1 MANIID
7 SLSIE
12 LGLDI
17 SKFKK
22 SQQDVIAGL
31 KEIEKTNDDVSKSEI
46 DNAKKVTE
54 AEKKA
59 TTEKQKAADSE
70 KKTFAQSNKDAK
82 ETHVN
87 IKKTADGFDKARDSL
102 IGLSTAFLGLSGLK
116 ALSNMVSDTAKNT
129 SELGRQGT
137 LVGVDPKYIQSWGAV
152 GQAAGAAEEDV
163 ISSLQNIQSAKA
175 NFIITG
181 GSVEAKQG
189 LAYLGLSENDIDK
202 LDIVS
207 EKVKAYIE
215 NRKKA
220 GFSATEAIQEAKYF
234 TGNIGYTDATFK
246 MLLLGGDKLRELR
259 EEYERLGHITPEL
272 IEKSNKFNE
281 STSRLSQSW
290 EGLKNSIVD
299 GVLPEFTLFNNILA
313 KTIGL
318 FADLNDES
326 NKTIEVANNSVFGGL
341 QRIWDKYVSLHPA
354 WRKEA
359 SPTAK
364 PSVSGSPIT
373 NEDTDFSAIERA
385 NGLPAGTLN
394 KVRKIESGGNDF
406 AVSPKGAKG
415 PFQFM
420 DDTAKSY
427 GLSGSDVYDVN
438 KSANA
443 AGKFLGHLLNKYHDM
458 NMALA
463 AYNMGETKFEK
474 RGMGNLPFE
483 TQNYIA
489 QANMTGAGIN
499 NPINTNNNSTQSTH
513 FNISGVTVSGVKDAD
528 GFMNS
533 LQGKVNNTQ
542 MVDYG
547 TVGGR

>member
-87 IKKTADGFDKARDSL
+87 IKKTAEGFDKARDSL

>member
-207 EKVKAYIE
+207 E
-215 NRKKA
+215 
-220 GFSATEAIQEAKYF
+220 
-234 TGNIGYTDATFK
+234 
-246 MLLLGGDKLRELR
+246 
-259 EEYERLGHITPEL
+259 
-272 IEKSNKFNE
+272 
-281 STSRLSQSW
+281 
-290 EGLKNSIVD
+290 
-299 GVLPEFTLFNNILA
+299 
-313 KTIGL
+313 
-318 FADLNDES
+318 
-326 NKTIEVANNSVFGGL
+326 
-341 QRIWDKYVSLHPA
+341 
-354 WRKEA
+354 
-359 SPTAK
+359 
-364 PSVSGSPIT
+364 
-373 NEDTDFSAIERA
+373 
-385 NGLPAGTLN
+385 
-394 KVRKIESGGNDF
+394 
-406 AVSPKGAKG
+406 
-415 PFQFM
+415 
-420 DDTAKSY
+420 
-427 GLSGSDVYDVN
+427 
-438 KSANA
+438 
-443 AGKFLGHLLNKYHDM
+443 
-458 NMALA
+458 
-463 AYNMGETKFEK
+463 
-474 RGMGNLPFE
+474 
-483 TQNYIA
+483 
-489 QANMTGAGIN
+489 
-499 NPINTNNNSTQSTH
+499 
-513 FNISGVTVSGVKDAD
+513 
-528 GFMNS
+528 
-533 LQGKVNNTQ
+533 
-542 MVDYG
+542 
-547 TVGGR
+547 